1 MYERKRILE
10 RELRFT
16 AAYRE
21 HESDDRST
29 REYYCL
35 KEQIPSMFVDPHPGD
50 LIAGRVDR
58 PDVGF
63 FPIFEGDFVDKV
75 AYCIDEASCLEKL
88 EQMKVSA
95 AYSDEEIAAAKDM
108 IEFWQ
113 RENTNTKI
121 RARFPARWRDSM
133 GADDYQHVGGAIH
146 PLYRIASANLD
157 WNKLFALG
165 LPGMIGLLRDK
176 AAQAGEGQQ
185 RAFYEGM
192 AGAMELIR
200 VVLGDYAAYAEDQ
213 LKQSPEKQRRAELE
227 QMREALLFVRDNPP
241 DTLQQALQLQTVYM
255 LAGRTTEIGRLDDYL
270 CQFYRRDL
278 QRGILTH
285 DQAVRLL
292 DNFFTITE
300 EERGRDTRAIIGG
313 LGRKDEGCADE
324 FDLLVLDVLEGRK
337 FHFYPQVSLRYYKG
351 MNQQV
356 FDRSLEL
363 LGQGYTFPLLYND
376 DVNVP
381 AVMRAMDV
389 PRRVAEQYSFFGCGE
404 YMLASKSIGTP
415 NTAMNIAKILEL
427 TLHNGVDPQTGKP
440 CGIPSGEI
448 CDGLTFEQLMERFEH
463 QVDFFADISGDFQQL
478 LYDVCAEECSFLL
491 MSPLFDDCIAR
502 GRSMF
507 DGGLYH
513 VGGTVETYGNITAA
527 DSLAAI
533 RDVVFDK
540 QAMTLTQLVAA
551 LDADYQ
557 GYEREQAL
565 LTRAPKFGNDMEAA
579 DSIAVAVH
587 EHVCNAVRAQK
598 NRTTLDSFLVVVIN
612 NSMNVVLGRY
622 VGATADGRRAGAFL
636 SNGNSPYNGR
646 DKEGVTALIRSLTK
660 MDCSI
665 HAGANQNLKFS
676 AGMFRN
682 NLTQIKS
689 LLSTFFELGG
699 QQTNLTV
706 VDQAELEDAMIHPE
720 NHENLIV
727 RVGGFSARFVQLDP
741 EVQLDVLRRT
751 AY

>member
-1 MYERKRILE
+1 
-10 RELRFT
+10 
-16 AAYRE
+16 
-21 HESDDRST
+21 
-29 REYYCL
+29 
-35 KEQIPSMFVDPHPGD
+35 
-50 LIAGRVDR
+50 
-58 PDVGF
+58 
-63 FPIFEGDFVDKV
+63 
-75 AYCIDEASCLEKL
+75 
-88 EQMKVSA
+88 
-95 AYSDEEIAAAKDM
+95 
-108 IEFWQ
+108 
-113 RENTNTKI
+113 
-121 RARFPARWRDSM
+121 
-133 GADDYQHVGGAIH
+133 
-146 PLYRIASANLD
+146 
-157 WNKLFALG
+157 
-165 LPGMIGLLRDK
+165 
-176 AAQAGEGQQ
+176 
-185 RAFYEGM
+185 
-192 AGAMELIR
+192 
-200 VVLGDYAAYAEDQ
+200 
-213 LKQSPEKQRRAELE
+213 
-227 QMREALLFVRDNPP
+227 
-241 DTLQQALQLQTVYM
+241 
-255 LAGRTTEIGRLDDYL
+255 
-270 CQFYRRDL
+270 
-278 QRGILTH
+278 
-285 DQAVRLL
+285 
-292 DNFFTITE
+292 
-300 EERGRDTRAIIGG
+300 
-313 LGRKDEGCADE
+313 
-324 FDLLVLDVLEGRK
+324 
-337 FHFYPQVSLRYYKG
+337 
-351 MNQQV
+351 
-356 FDRSLEL
+356 
-363 LGQGYTFPLLYND
+363 
-376 DVNVP
+376 
-381 AVMRAMDV
+381 
-389 PRRVAEQYSFFGCGE
+389 
-404 YMLASKSIGTP
+404 
-415 NTAMNIAKILEL
+415 
-427 TLHNGVDPQTGKP
+427 
-440 CGIPSGEI
+440 
-448 CDGLTFEQLMERFEH
+448 
-463 QVDFFADISGDFQQL
+463 
-478 LYDVCAEECSFLL
+478 
-491 MSPLFDDCIAR
+491 
-502 GRSMF
+502 MF